1 MEETNLVTPA
11 GPASA
16 LPPASKIFSE
26 AWQIYRARFKT
37 LITISLIPMLAFF
50 VAGILAGGG
59 AALGF
64 KFHINSFGLGIVGII
79 FALVALIFI
88 IYLGIWGTVAGI
100 VAVKDHAEMVEW
112 KEAYRRSKPLV
123 NVFFTTGLLAGLAV
137 FGGMILLIIPG
148 IIFAI
153 WFSQSNY
160 VVVEEG
166 LGNTTALKRSKYYV
180 KGRIVEVAGKYLY
193 IGLISI
199 GLYILVGIF
208 TALVSGL
215 SGIKGENLS
224 WISNIFSLIWT
235 PMATAYGYLLY
246 KALKATRP

>member
-1 MEETNLVTPA
+1 MEETNLATPA
-11 GPASA
+11 VPASA

-37 LITISLIPMLAFF
+37 LITISLIPMLAFLA
-50 VAGILAGGG
+50 AGILGGGG
-59 AALGF
+59 AALGL

-79 FALVALIFI
+79 FALIALIFI

-100 VAVKDHAEMVEW
+100 VAIKDHAERVEW
-112 KEAYRRSKPLV
+112 KEAYRRSRPLV
-123 NVFFTTGLLAGLAV
+123 NVFFTTGFLAGLAV
-137 FGGMILLIIPG
+137 LGGMILLIIPG

-166 LGNTTALKRSKYYV
+166 LGNTAALKRSKYYV
-180 KGRIVEVAGKYLY
+180 KGRMMEIIGKFVY
-193 IGLISI
+193 IGLITL

-208 TALVSGL
+208 TAIVSGL
-215 SGIKGENLS
+215 SGVKGEHLS

-235 PMATAYGYLLY
+235 PVVTVYGYLLY
-246 KALKATRP
+246 KALKQTRP